1 MRFPVNRH
9 RVAAAEDPFPEPV
22 GRAMIPGSMDPT
34 LAPFDRRRLRQHR
47 DRAVPEFREHDF
59 LFKDVAK
66 RLAERLADF
75 TRRFERAL
83 DLGCHGGE
91 LGRAIMPSGKIDW
104 LVQSD
109 LSASMAQL
117 AAQGGGPVL
126 AADEEA
132 IPFAPESFD
141 LVMSNLSLHWVND
154 LPGSLLQIRHAL
166 KPDGLFLAAMF
177 GAGTLVELRDALAEA
192 ESEIRGGARPRVA
205 PLPELRD
212 AAGLL
217 QRAGFALP
225 VADHE
230 FITVTYADPLRLL
243 ADLRGMGEA
252 STLVSGGALTR
263 RSLIRAAEIYAQRH
277 ADPEGRVPASFR
289 ILFLA
294 GWAPHESQQKAL
306 RPGSAKSRLAD
317 ALEPDRLKS
326 KRLET

>member
-1 MRFPVNRH
+1 
-9 RVAAAEDPFPEPV
+9 
-22 GRAMIPGSMDPT
+22 MIASSMDPT

-47 DRAVPEFREHDF
+47 DRAMPGFREHDF
-59 LFKDVAK
+59 LFKDVAE

-75 TRRFERAL
+75 TRRFETAL
-83 DLGCHGGE
+83 DLGCHSGE
-91 LGRAIMPSGKIDW
+91 LGRALMPSGKIDW

-109 LSASMAQL
+109 LSVSMAQL
-117 AAQGGGPVL
+117 AAQGGGPIL

-132 IPFAPESFD
+132 LPFAAESFD
-141 LVMSNLSLHWVND
+141 LVTSNLSLHWVND

-230 FITVTYADPLRLL
+230 FITVTYGDPLRLL

-252 STLVSGGALTR
+252 STLVSSAPLTR

-306 RPGSAKSRLAD
+306 RPGSAKSRLVD

-326 KRLET
+326 KRVET

>member
-1 MRFPVNRH
+1 
-9 RVAAAEDPFPEPV
+9 
-22 GRAMIPGSMDPT
+22 MIPGIMDPT
-34 LAPFDRRRLRQHR
+34 VAPFDRRRLRLHR
-47 DRAVPEFREHDF
+47 DRAAPGWAKHDF
-59 LFKDVAK
+59 LFKDVAE
-66 RLAERLADF
+66 RLAERVSDF
-75 TRRFERAL
+75 ARRFELAL

-91 LGRAIMPSGKIDW
+91 LGRALAPTGKVDR

-109 LSASMAQL
+109 LSMAMLRRAAPEGGL
-117 AAQGGGPVL
+117 ALV
-126 AADEEA
+126 ADEE
-132 IPFAPESFD
+132 ILPFASRSLD

-154 LPGSLLQIRHAL
+154 LPGALLQIRHAL

-192 ESEIRGGARPRVA
+192 ESEMSGGARPRVA

-230 FITVTYADPLRLL
+230 IITVTYADPFRLL

-252 STLVSGGALTR
+252 STLVSGGALSQ
-263 RSLIRAAEIYAQRH
+263 RSLLRAAELYAGRH
-277 ADPEGRVPASFR
+277 ADAGGRIKATFR

-294 GWAPHESQQKAL
+294 GWAPHDSQQKPL
-306 RPGSAKSRLAD
+306 RPGSAKARLAE
-317 ALEPDRLKS
+317 ALGTQERPLKS
-326 KRLET
+326 TGED

>member
-1 MRFPVNRH
+1 MLFPVNRQQ
-9 RVAAAEDPFPEPV
+9 VAAAEDPFPGPV
-22 GRAMIPGSMDPT
+22 GRAMIAGSMDPT

-47 DRAVPEFREHDF
+47 DRAVPGFREHDF
-59 LFKDVAK
+59 LFKDVAE

-75 TRRFERAL
+75 TRRFETAL

-91 LGRAIMPSGKIDW
+91 LGRALTPTGKIDR
-104 LVQSD
+104 LVQTD
-109 LSASMAQL
+109 LSMSMARL
-117 AAQGGGPVL
+117 AAQGGRPVL
-126 AADEEA
+126 VADEEA
-132 IPFAPESFD
+132 LPFGPESFD

-154 LPGSLLQIRHAL
+154 LPGALLQIRHAL

-230 FITVTYADPLRLL
+230 FITVTYADPFRLL

-252 STLVSGGALTR
+252 STLVAGAALTR
-263 RSLIRAAEIYAQRH
+263 QSLMRAAELYARRH
-277 ADPEGRVPASFR
+277 ADADGRVPASFR

>member
-1 MRFPVNRH
+1 
-9 RVAAAEDPFPEPV
+9 
-22 GRAMIPGSMDPT
+22 MIPGSMDPT

-47 DRAVPEFREHDF
+47 DRAMPEFREHDF
-59 LFKDVAK
+59 LFKDVAE

-75 TRRFERAL
+75 TRRFETAL
-83 DLGCHGGE
+83 DLGCHSGE
-91 LGRAIMPSGKIDW
+91 LGRALMPSGKIDW

-109 LSASMAQL
+109 LSVSMAQL
-117 AAQGGGPVL
+117 AAQGGGPIL

-132 IPFAPESFD
+132 LPFAAESFD
-141 LVMSNLSLHWVND
+141 LVTSNLSLHWVND

-230 FITVTYADPLRLL
+230 FITVTYGDPLRLL

-252 STLVSGGALTR
+252 STLVSSAPLTR

-326 KRLET
+326 KRVET

>member
-1 MRFPVNRH
+1 
-9 RVAAAEDPFPEPV
+9 
-22 GRAMIPGSMDPT
+22 MILHIMDPT

-47 DRAVPEFREHDF
+47 DRAASKFREHDF
-59 LFKDVAK
+59 LFKDVAD

-75 TRRFERAL
+75 ARRFELAL

-91 LGRAIMPSGKIDW
+91 LGQALRPTGKIDR

-109 LSASMAQL
+109 LSASMARL
-117 AAQGGGPVL
+117 AASGGGPVL
-126 AADEEA
+126 VADEEA
-132 IPFAPESFD
+132 LPFAAQSFD

-154 LPGSLLQIRHAL
+154 LPGSLLQIRHSL

-192 ESEIRGGARPRVA
+192 ESEVRGGARPRVA

-230 FITVTYADPLRLL
+230 FITVTYADPFRLL

-252 STLVSGGALTR
+252 STLESSAPLTR

-277 ADPEGRVPASFR
+277 ADAEGRVPARFR

-294 GWAPHESQQKAL
+294 GWTPHDSQQKPL

-317 ALEPDRLKS
+317 ALGTQERPLKGTG
-326 KRLET
+326 ED